1 MGVLSSHRLS
11 IARRRSKNL
20 LANSLEFTMLTR
32 RHFHSSALALA
43 GTLLLPRISGAAPA
57 RAAQLTEVITQ
68 LESNSGGRLGVSVL
82 DTKAGALVHY
92 KGDEHFPMCSTFKVL
107 ASAAILK
114 RAGNKLERLKQR
126 IRFLESDIVENS
138 PVTREHVGG
147 EGMTLEELCEAAI
160 TRSDNT
166 AGNLLLNNIGG
177 TAGLT
182 SFARSLGDK
191 LTRLDRIEPDLNE
204 AAPGDPRDTT
214 TPNAMAANFR
224 SLLLGDVLLPAARD
238 QLVKWLIANKTGE
251 SRLRA
256 GLPQSWR
263 VGDKTGAGEH
273 GTTNDVAIVWPPEH
287 SPLIVAVY
295 LTGAAIDSNGRNGII
310 AAVGREIGKSV
321 G

>member
-1 MGVLSSHRLS
+1 
-11 IARRRSKNL
+11 
-20 LANSLEFTMLTR
+20 MLTR
-32 RHFHSSALALA
+32 RHFHSSAFALA
-43 GTLLLPRISGAAPA
+43 GTLLVPKLSAAAPA
-57 RAAQLTEVITQ
+57 RAAQLTEVIAQ

-82 DTKAGALVHY
+82 DTKTGALAHHR
-92 KGDEHFPMCSTFKVL
+92 GDERFPMCSTFKVL
-107 ASAAILK
+107 ASAAVLK
-114 RAGNKLERLKQR
+114 SAGNSLERLKQR
-126 IRFLESDIVENS
+126 VRFLESDIVENS

-166 AGNLLLNNIGG
+166 AGNLLLKNIGG
-177 TAGLT
+177 AAGLT

-191 LTRLDRIEPDLNE
+191 QTRLDRIEPDLNE

-224 SLLLGDVLLPAARD
+224 RLLLGDVLLPAARD
-238 QLVKWLIANKTGE
+238 QLVKWLIANKTGD

-273 GTTNDVAIVWPPEH
+273 GTTNDVAIVWPPERA
-287 SPLIVAVY
+287 PLIIAVY
-295 LTGAAIDSNGRNGII
+295 LTGATIDSNGRNGVI
-310 AAVGREIGKSV
+310 AAVGREIGKSI